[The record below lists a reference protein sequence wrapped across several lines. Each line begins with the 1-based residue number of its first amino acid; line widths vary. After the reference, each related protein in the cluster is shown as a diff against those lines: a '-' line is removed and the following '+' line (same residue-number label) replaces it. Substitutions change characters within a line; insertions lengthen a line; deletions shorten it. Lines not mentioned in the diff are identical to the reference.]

1 MTVFTGIIK
10 DVGTVSDIQ
19 KHAETFTLAIKL
31 DQLRNSSLKLGDS
44 IAVNGTCLTVTKLIT
59 EGFEVEAMPET
70 FRRTNLGQL
79 ETHNYVNIEP
89 ALGASDKLD
98 GHFVLGHVDT
108 TAKLMAHHSDQNSIV
123 LRFQIDPQYRKYIV
137 EKGSLA
143 IDGVSL
149 TVSKTTSEY
158 FEVSLIPYTMSHTIL
173 GELTN
178 NDTVNIET
186 DILGKY
192 ILDSKVE
199 AYQHD

>member
-1 MTVFTGIIK
+1 MFTGIIK

-31 DQLRNSSLKLGDS
+31 DQLKEASLKLGDS
-44 IAVNGTCLTVTKLIT
+44 IAVNGTCLTVTKLIS

-79 ETHNYVNIEP
+79 ETGDHVNIEP
-89 ALGASDKLD
+89 ALGTSDKLD

-108 TAKLMAHHSDQNSIV
+108 TARLIDHRSDQNSIV
-123 LRFQIDPQYRKYIV
+123 LRFQIEPQYRKYIV
-137 EKGSLA
+137 EKGSVA

-149 TVSKTTSEY
+149 TVSKATSEY

-173 GELTN
+173 GELTTD
-178 NDTVNIET
+178 DTVNIET